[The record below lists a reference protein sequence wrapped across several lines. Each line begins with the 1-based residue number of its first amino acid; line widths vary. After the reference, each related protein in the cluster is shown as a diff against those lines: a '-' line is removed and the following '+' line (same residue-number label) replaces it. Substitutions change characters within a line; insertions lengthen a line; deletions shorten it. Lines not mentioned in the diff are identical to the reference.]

1 MNTDYNKRANHPWND
16 PKTEIR
22 KIPALFAQATVAH
35 RHTPQFGNFQ
45 YASGSR
51 TKRASRPILQT
62 ESLIMTSTSRS
73 KAWPADRRAKPGS
86 TGEGDF
92 YHIEVRPKTDFR
104 TFRTQDVG
112 RKGGIE
118 RVAGKRSTGS
128 WETQKWL
135 IGKELAHVE
144 DGRLVPDSEHAR
156 KVLAE
161 LGSRPVHVGGDRFKA
176 APRPNVPE
184 SKKPTPAQANQQI
197 KRKDTH
203 HESQ

>member
-1 MNTDYNKRANHPWND
+1 M
-16 PKTEIR
+16 
-22 KIPALFAQATVAH
+22 
-35 RHTPQFGNFQ
+35 TP
-45 YASGSR
+45 
-51 TKRASRPILQT
+51 
-62 ESLIMTSTSRS
+62 TSRS
-73 KAWPADRRAKPGS
+73 KAPPAGRRAKPGS

-104 TFRTQDVG
+104 TFRNQDVG

-128 WETQKWL
+128 WDTQKWL

-161 LGSRPVHVGGDRFKA
+161 LGSKPVHVGGDRFKA

-184 SKKPTPAQANQQI
+184 SKKPTPAQRRAQQRNI
-197 KRKDTH
+197 RKAQAARK
-203 HESQ
+203 S